1 MPGISRVNVDTA
13 RGLITG
19 PGASSVFVNGSKVSL
34 KGDSVAAHS
43 PGGIH
48 NSATMVGSSSTVS
61 AEGKFIVRA
70 GDAASCGHTATG
82 SSDSFSG

>member
-61 AEGKFIVRA
+61 R
-70 GDAASCGHTATG
+70 
-82 SSDSFSG
+82 